1 MENNVFNNIWVLK
14 YAPKI
19 LEDVVLSKENKLFLE
34 DIKKRQEVPNLM
46 LHGHPGI
53 GKTTISKIIA
63 SDILDCQYLYINAS
77 EENGINDIRSKVMT
91 FAQTRSIDGKLK
103 IVIFDEADGISAQ
116 GQAALRNIME
126 EYLGTTRFI
135 LTCNYP
141 SKVIPALHS
150 RCQEL
155 DMTPPFDD
163 VLARCVKILKTENIN
178 VPQSQKKKLV
188 KLIKETYP
196 DIRKCI
202 NRIQKNVID
211 NVLTINEID
220 DAGDY
225 ASIIFNMF
233 QNKKSPFDIRTH
245 IIENETK
252 FNNDYHLLLRSL
264 FDKVYDSNLKYD
276 KKRLAILHLCE
287 GMYRHN
293 QVLDAEINAFSCIV
307 QLSEIF

>member
-1 MENNVFNNIWVLK
+1 
-14 YAPKI
+14 
-19 LEDVVLSKENKLFLE
+19 
-34 DIKKRQEVPNLM
+34 
-46 LHGHPGI
+46 
-53 GKTTISKIIA
+53 
-63 SDILDCQYLYINAS
+63 
-77 EENGINDIRSKVMT
+77 MT

-225 ASIIFNMF
+225 ASIIFNML